1 MIALFLVPLVA
12 AIIGIVMI
20 VSAAKEYTSDDMN
33 TREIDNNT
41 IKSRIIICGATIISS
56 AIYGLF
62 SFMFT
67 ILKEIN
73 KMSPYLWLCVALL
86 ALGALL
92 SGFLMAKNIKGGEF
106 FTQNGFGKTTLYGCA
121 GTFVSIIGLLLFMLK
136 IMRM

>member
-33 TREIDNNT
+33 TREIDDNT

-73 KMSPYLWLCVALL
+73 EMSPYLWLGVAL
-86 ALGALL
+86 APGALL
-92 SGFLMAKNIKGGEF
+92 SGLLMAKNIKGGEF